1 VPGTTSRW
9 YYRKYFQ
16 RKVYKQRVHSRKS
29 GQIKQ
34 FLLDALDRMS
44 FDPDDQTATMS
55 YSFRNPHVLSLDME
69 QNMFLCAYKE
79 SPKSFTV
86 RAESCNLEFNGNS
99 TSAGIVHMNGATYKI
114 MSERLLSALELCMS
128 GQGREN
134 YQTMEAA
141 Q

>member
-1 VPGTTSRW
+1 M
-9 YYRKYFQ
+9 
-16 RKVYKQRVHSRKS
+16 HSRKS
-29 GQIKQ
+29 GPGNKLFTDILVVSNIFLQIKQ

-114 MSERLLSALELCMS
+114 MSER
-128 GQGREN
+128 
-134 YQTMEAA
+134 Y
-141 Q
+141 